1 MTGRTLTDRK
11 EAKERRAR
19 ASLEISKLV
28 IPGTGRRLDVRHHVR
43 MDDCT
48 LANSAV
54 ERTTAESRAQT
65 VEVRRRVLGPLAA
78 PSRRNYKAVE
88 AASTAKSKCVERH
101 YRRQIKARTKK
112 SKKVERHYRRQSLTR
127 RRRISVCHCSSVHR
141 RHFRLS
147 SISVRRLTSQS
158 LNQVR
163 VQIFARSWMG
173 LHLDHR
179 VQVWVLQG

>member
-1 MTGRTLTDRK
+1 MTGHTLIDRR

-65 VEVRRRVLGPLAA
+65 AEVRRRVLGPLAA
-78 PSRRNYKAVE
+78 PSRRNYKAVG
-88 AASTAKSKCVERH
+88 AASTAMSKSAEQY
-101 YRRQIKARTKK
+101 YRKQIKEYYRKQVKAFKEK
-112 SKKVERHYRRQSLTR
+112 SKKAKQYYQRQSIAGR
-127 RRRISVCHCSSVHR
+127 RYSNVCHY
-141 RHFRLS
+141 
-147 SISVRRLTSQS
+147 I
-158 LNQVR
+158 
-163 VQIFARSWMG
+163 
-173 LHLDHR
+173 
-179 VQVWVLQG
+179 